1 MLMDRIK
8 NNDELKVDL
17 ENGVILE
24 LSYDEEIKAY
34 RGYWK
39 EENIYIGIW
48 TKKTLVEIING
59 EMSNIKLLY

>member
-1 MLMDRIK
+1 MLMETIK
-8 NNDELKVDL
+8 NNGNVYVDL

-24 LSYDEEIKAY
+24 LYYDDEIKAY

-59 EMSNIKLLY
+59 EMPDIKLLY